1 MHPVAE
7 AHVVAEPTHGSE
19 ESCGCRDR
27 IDVRPSC
34 GFQAVSGRAPGRKV
48 LPMGKAD
55 GYDLI

>member
-34 GFQAVSGRAPGRKV
+34 GFQAGQWKGTWSEGLADGESGR
-48 LPMGKAD
+48 L
-55 GYDLI
+55 